1 MIREA
6 LCNRLFNLL
15 NPVIRLKQ
23 LLLTLL
29 CCITLFGCSNAQ
41 SLAESSPTPT
51 AQYSKAIFAGGCFWC
66 MEKPFD
72 ELPGVIATTS
82 GYTGGTKV
90 NPTYREVSSGNTGHA
105 EAVQVSYD
113 PQQVKYEQLLSV
125 FWKNIDPL
133 DSKGQFCDKGNQY
146 RSAIFYTDDPQKAL
160 AEASKAAVIKAKNFS
175 QPVATEI
182 TAATTFYPAE
192 DYHQNYYQTN
202 SVKYKFYRYSCGR
215 DRRLE
220 EVWGSTESK

>member
-1 MIREA
+1 
-6 LCNRLFNLL
+6 
-15 NPVIRLKQ
+15 VIRLKQ

-29 CCITLFGCSNAQ
+29 CCIILLFGCSNAQ
-41 SLAESSPTPT
+41 SLAESSPMPT
-51 AQYSKAIFAGGCFWC
+51 VQYSKAIFAGGCFWC

-82 GYTGGTKV
+82 GYTGGTKT

-113 PQQVKYEQLLSV
+113 PKQVNYEHLLSV

-133 DSKGQFCDKGNQY
+133 DSKGQFCDKGSQY
-146 RSAIFYTDDPQKAL
+146 RSAIFYSDDQQKAL
-160 AEASKAAVIKAKNFS
+160 AESSKEQVANSKNLS
-175 QPVATEI
+175 APIATEI
-182 TAATTFYPAE
+182 TAATTFYAAE

-202 SVKYKFYRYSCGR
+202 PVKYKFYRYSCGR

-220 EVWGSTESK
+220 EVWGSGAAK

>member
-1 MIREA
+1 M
-6 LCNRLFNLL
+6 
-15 NPVIRLKQ
+15 
-23 LLLTLL
+23 
-29 CCITLFGCSNAQ
+29 
-41 SLAESSPTPT
+41 PTV
-51 AQYSKAIFAGGCFWC
+51 QYSKAIFAGGCFWC

-82 GYTGGTKV
+82 GYTGGTKTS
-90 NPTYREVSSGNTGHA
+90 PTYREVSSGNTGHA
-105 EAVQVSYD
+105 EAVEVSYD
-113 PQQVKYEQLLSV
+113 PKQVKYEHLLSV

-133 DSKGQFCDKGNQY
+133 DSKGQFCDKGSQY
-146 RSAIFYTDDPQKAL
+146 RSAIFYTDDQQKAL
-160 AEASKAAVIKAKNFS
+160 AESSKEQVASSKNFTS
-175 QPVATEI
+175 IATEV

-220 EVWGSTESK
+220 EVWGSGAAK